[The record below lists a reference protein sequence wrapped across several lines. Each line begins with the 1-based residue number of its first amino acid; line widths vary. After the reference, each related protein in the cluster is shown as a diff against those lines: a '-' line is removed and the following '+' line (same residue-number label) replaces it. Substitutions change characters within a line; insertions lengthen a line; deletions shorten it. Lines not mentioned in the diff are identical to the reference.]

1 MGVLCFGF
9 SCVDAIPKS
18 FAQMVQRHRSALC
31 KYSLKLSNDISYL
44 ELSSFHDLAYSG
56 TYELLVLT
64 VRHHQQLRIRLSDFV
79 AAYNFAKRLK
89 TMASRPTSSSAIDGK
104 KIPIDLLSIP
114 SIKCR
119 D

>member
-1 MGVLCFGF
+1 
-9 SCVDAIPKS
+9 
-18 FAQMVQRHRSALC
+18 MVHGHRSASAR
-31 KYSLKLSNDISYL
+31 YSLKLLNDISYL

-56 TYELLVLT
+56 THKLLVLT

-89 TMASRPTSSSAIDGK
+89 TVASQSASSSAIAGK
-104 KIPIDLLSIP
+104 NIQIDLLSIP